1 MSMGFKPCPHCKGN
15 GEAEALLAVDGQI
28 EWFCSNCHR
37 SWTETP
43 TDLTTIYQDVYTKE
57 EVT

>member
-1 MSMGFKPCPHCKGN
+1 MGFKPCPHCKGK

-28 EWFCSNCHR
+28 EWFCINCNK
-37 SWTETP
+37 SWTEQP
-43 TDLTTIYQDVYTKE
+43 TDITTVYQDIYTKE